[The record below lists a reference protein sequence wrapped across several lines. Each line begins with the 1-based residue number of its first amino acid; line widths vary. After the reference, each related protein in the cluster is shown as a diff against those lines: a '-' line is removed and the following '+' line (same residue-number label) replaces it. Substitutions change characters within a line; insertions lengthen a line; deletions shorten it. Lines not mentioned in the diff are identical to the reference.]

1 MWACWVN
8 RDSDRHPRTGHRVR
22 SAHADQALPDNGG
35 SKTAHLVRMLDSTAV
50 RAHVSAAG
58 TKGAAKSG
66 AGRSRRGFSSK
77 IHLKTDFDRLPIVF
91 WKRSSPSYSPHSR
104 DSLVGMVQLSG
115 IA

>member
-35 SKTAHLVRMLDSTAV
+35 SKTAHLVQMLDSTVV

-58 TKGAAKSG
+58 AKGG
-66 AGRSRRGFSSK
+66 SK
-77 IHLKTDFDRLPIVF
+77 IRRWAFAPGIFQQNPPQDRL
-91 WKRSSPSYSPHSR
+91 
-104 DSLVGMVQLSG
+104 
-115 IA
+115 